1 MERQNMEEEV
11 TYESIIKDLQEKE
24 YNKSKSK
31 NKNK

>member
-1 MERQNMEEEV
+1 MEEEV
-11 TYESIIKDLQEKE
+11 TNESIIKDLQEKE